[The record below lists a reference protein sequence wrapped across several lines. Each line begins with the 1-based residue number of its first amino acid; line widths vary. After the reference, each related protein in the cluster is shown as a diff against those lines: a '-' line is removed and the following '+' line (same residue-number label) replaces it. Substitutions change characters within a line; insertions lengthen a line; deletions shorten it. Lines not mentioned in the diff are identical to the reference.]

1 MLKVENLTVRLQ
13 DKPILTDVSL
23 QVNAG
28 EIVSILGPNGAG
40 KSTLIK
46 ALSGD
51 LSDAIESVMMGNRPL
66 SVYSTTELAQM
77 RSVMPQ
83 SVKLDFPF
91 LVSEV
96 VEMGVTFLPFQQRA
110 GYIDQ
115 ALGLFDIHHLKH
127 RDYLTL
133 SGGEQQR
140 VQLAR
145 VIAQASFQADRHPRY
160 LLLDECTSNLDLAH
174 QHQVFEVVGH
184 LAKSQGIGVV
194 TALHDL
200 NLASQYSDR
209 LVLMQAGRIISQG
222 TAETVLTENQIQ
234 QVYDYSVQVMPH
246 PRGWPMVMPL

>member
-1 MLKVENLTVRLQ
+1 MLKVEGLTVRLQ

-23 QVNAG
+23 QVKPG
-28 EIVSILGPNGAG
+28 EIVSVLGPNGAG
-40 KSTLIK
+40 KSTLLK
-46 ALSGD
+46 ALAGD
-51 LSDAIESVMMGNRPL
+51 LLNARESVKVGDRSL
-66 SVYSTTELAQM
+66 AAYSTAELAKVRAM
-77 RSVMPQ
+77 MPQ
-83 SVKLDFPF
+83 SIQLDFPF

-96 VEMGVTFLPFQQRA
+96 VEMGVTFLPSQQRA
-110 GYIDQ
+110 DYIDR
-115 ALGLFDIHHLKH
+115 ALKLFDIQSLKH

-145 VIAQASFQADRHPRY
+145 VIAQASFQAEQHPRY

-209 LVLMQAGRIISQG
+209 LVLMQSGRVVSQG
-222 TAETVLTENQIQ
+222 TAEVVLTEDRIR
-234 QVYDYSVQVMPH
+234 QVYDYPVQVMSH
-246 PRGWPMVMPL
+246 PRGWPMVIPV